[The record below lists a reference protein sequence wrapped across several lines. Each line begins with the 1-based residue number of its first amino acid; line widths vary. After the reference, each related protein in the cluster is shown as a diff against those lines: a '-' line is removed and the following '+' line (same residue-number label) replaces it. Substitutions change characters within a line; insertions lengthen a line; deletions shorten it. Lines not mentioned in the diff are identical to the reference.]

1 MLKSNPDFIFNNADL
16 NELINYSEIAGEKY
30 THVFTFDC
38 EFFTFVR
45 FIQIISPHYNLNGF
59 SELDEVT
66 PSKKN
71 CHIMFNN
78 FEEEKID
85 LANDKYI

>member
-1 MLKSNPDFIFNNADL
+1 MLFLKRPL
-16 NELINYSEIAGEKY
+16 KEAGRS
-30 THVFTFDC
+30 THVFTFDY
-38 EFFTFVR
+38 EFSTFVR

-71 CHIMFNN
+71 CHVMFNN